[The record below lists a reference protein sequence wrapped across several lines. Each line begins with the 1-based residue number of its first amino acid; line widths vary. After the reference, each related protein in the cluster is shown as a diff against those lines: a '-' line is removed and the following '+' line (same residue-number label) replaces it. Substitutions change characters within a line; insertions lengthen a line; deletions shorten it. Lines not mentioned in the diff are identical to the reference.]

1 MSAPLP
7 NFELSRREPAGLE
20 LTQKLLD
27 YLLSGHFKPG
37 QRIPSE
43 RQLAEA
49 LGVGR
54 SAVRETIKSLSLLGL
69 IEQRQGDGTYLA
81 RSNGDLLPRVIEWG
95 LLLGENRVHDLIEMR
110 HHLEIIMA
118 GLAAQRRTD
127 AQLQRMR
134 ALLHEME
141 QAGDDFQRYV
151 EADVAFHLEI
161 ARASANAGLAGT
173 LETVQVLLRVWAKRV
188 IVAAKETETSL
199 AMHAPILDAIEQQ
212 HPDAA
217 RAAMQA
223 HMDRAARRLRA
234 AVDGPGVADRS

>member
-7 NFELSRREPAGLE
+7 SFELSRREPAGVE
-20 LTQKLLD
+20 LTRKLLD
-27 YLLSGHFKPG
+27 YFLSGHLKPG

-81 RSNGDLLPRVIEWG
+81 KSNSDLLPRVIEWG

-110 HHLEIIMA
+110 HHLEIILA

-151 EADVAFHLEI
+151 DADVAFHLEI
-161 ARASANAGLAGT
+161 ARASANAGLAGI
-173 LETVQVLLRVWAKRV
+173 LETVQVLLRVWATRV
-188 IVAAKETETSL
+188 IVAANETKTSL
-199 AMHAPILDAIEQQ
+199 AMHAPVLDAIEQQ

-234 AVDGPGVADRS
+234 TVDGPGIADHS